1 MAGKVTLKL
10 NSAGVVELLK
20 SEGVLSDLADRAD
33 AIAAAAGPGF
43 ESDWERGPKRARA
56 SVRTTDYES
65 RLAEARER
73 ALTRA
78 IDAGRSG

>member
-1 MAGKVTLKL
+1 MALGKLKL
-10 NSAGVVELLK
+10 NQAGVRELLK
-20 SEGVLSDLADRAD
+20 SEGVLADLADRAD
-33 AIAAAAGPGF
+33 AIAAAAGDGF

-65 RLAEARER
+65 RKAEAQAR

-78 IDAGRSG
+78 IDAGR